1 MSEPLS
7 RRRGIRP
14 QTQSRVRSATSPDA
28 GGFAAAAGLGKA
40 WPTVRV
46 STVHAE
52 SEQLVPSII
61 VVAST
66 EPEGQI
72 ASPDDPRGFQLKERV
87 TASDVANAHFSSQL
101 IERIGWALAD
111 AERAEREEHGQLE
124 E

>member
-1 MSEPLS
+1 MAE
-7 RRRGIRP
+7 RP
-14 QTQSRVRSATSPDA
+14 
-28 GGFAAAAGLGKA
+28 
-40 WPTVRV
+40 V
-46 STVHAE
+46 STIRAD

-72 ASPDDPRGFQLKERV
+72 ASQDGPRGFQLKERV

-111 AERAEREEHGQLE
+111 AELAEREEHVQQE